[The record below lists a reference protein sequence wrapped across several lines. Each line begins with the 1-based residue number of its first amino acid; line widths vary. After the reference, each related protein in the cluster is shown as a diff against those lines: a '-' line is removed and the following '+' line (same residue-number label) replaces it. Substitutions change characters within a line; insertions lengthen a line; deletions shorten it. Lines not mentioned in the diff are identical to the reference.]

1 MYFELQDSYM
11 GISGEID
18 LWDGLDDVD
27 MEQSITYNELDNE
40 DMTHKCSE
48 TFANRYNA
56 SLVSLS
62 MIQSL
67 TIFPLRIQPPSN
79 FTQHR
84 IIAIGH
90 VHGNHFVQVYPKRP
104 CKVTN
109 CYPTAQSWS
118 TYYTSRMQVYTQ
130 IMSIRRYF

>member
-1 MYFELQDSYM
+1 
-11 GISGEID
+11 
-18 LWDGLDDVD
+18 V
-27 MEQSITYNELDNE
+27 LDNE

-48 TFANRYNA
+48 AFVNRYNA

-67 TIFPLRIQPPSN
+67 TIFPLRIQPPNN

-90 VHGNHFVQVYPKRP
+90 VHENHFVQVYPKCP

-109 CYPTAQSWS
+109 SANLKLILYNL
-118 TYYTSRMQVYTQ
+118 YLLLL
-130 IMSIRRYF
+130 